1 MSRKWWLYS
10 FGSRS
15 CFRIGSRE
23 VWRGLVLGGYVNEM
37 ESYMSI
43 ECFSLCYAML
53 CECSDEWM
61 FKQSIIS
68 CADGCSI
75 KNTASNCVAHELA
88 VRCAG
93 PELSYFVYKCKFLR
107 SL

>member
-15 CFRIGSRE
+15 CFRIGSIE
-23 VWRGLVLGGYVNEM
+23 VWRGLVLGEYINEWNH
-37 ESYMSI
+37 I
-43 ECFSLCYAML
+43 CPLNGFCYAML

-61 FKQSIIS
+61 FKQLIIS

-93 PELSYFVYKCKFLR
+93 PELSYFVYKCKFPR

>member
-43 ECFSLCYAML
+43 EMAFNML
-53 CECSDEWM
+53 CECCD
-61 FKQSIIS
+61 
-68 CADGCSI
+68 
-75 KNTASNCVAHELA
+75 T
-88 VRCAG
+88 RT
-93 PELSYFVYKCKFLR
+93 VYAATTDSF
-107 SL
+107 